1 MKKNL
6 LFLLV
11 IVALASCNSQEQKS
25 DASATE
31 EAVAELS
38 INTLLADA
46 ENYVGKPVKIS
57 GTVDH
62 VCREG
67 GKKMFIFG
75 DSAEDRIKITPG
87 KRMNTFEV
95 EMEGNDVVVEGIL
108 QEVRIDEEYIANM
121 ENDLQKS
128 LAAKNVT
135 DDGKHMGE
143 KEGEQS
149 ENGMEA
155 LKSQIDQLKSQLDAC
170 GQDHLSFYSV
180 ECNKLVEVK

>member
-1 MKKNL
+1 M
-6 LFLLV
+6 
-11 IVALASCNSQEQKS
+11 AACNSQERKA
-25 DASATE
+25 DN
-31 EAVAELS
+31 AVAEETIVELN
-38 INTLLADA
+38 INELLADA
-46 ENYVGKPVKIS
+46 DSYVGKPVKIS

-87 KRMNTFEV
+87 KKMNTFEV
-95 EMEGNDVVVEGIL
+95 EMEGNDVTVEGIL

-128 LAAKNVT
+128 LTGKNVT
-135 DDGKHMGE
+135 DEGKHMGE

-149 ENGMEA
+149 GNEMEA
-155 LKSQIDQLKSQLDAC
+155 QKSQIDQLKGQLESC
-170 GQDHLSFYSV
+170 GEDHLSFYSV
-180 ECNKLVEVK
+180 ECFKLEEVK